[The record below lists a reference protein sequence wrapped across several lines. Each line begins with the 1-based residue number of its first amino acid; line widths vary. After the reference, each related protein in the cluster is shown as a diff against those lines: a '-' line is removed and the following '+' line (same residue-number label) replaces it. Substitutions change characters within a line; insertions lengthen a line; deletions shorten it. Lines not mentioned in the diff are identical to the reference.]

1 MLGNRIDINFEIKD
15 IKVKYFVTKADAIIA
30 VSNSK
35 KKGLTQT
42 KVRLQI
48 RLATNVNIII
58 LFIQT
63 LQKPTSIQAK
73 RKKKLF
79 NDNVSSVE
87 LNKIT
92 IMTG

>member
-48 RLATNVNIII
+48 RLATNVNVII

-73 RKKKLF
+73 RKKNF
-79 NDNVSSVE
+79 STTMSAR
-87 LNKIT
+87 LN
-92 IMTG
+92 